1 MSQVQVNP
9 VLKQVY
15 RDITVCLG
23 GIFAVHKG
31 LIQDE
36 LIWEIGHTLE
46 QLYYKHNSR
55 FAGNARKKT
64 KEPLAPHPAIVNLL
78 ERIKELA

>member
-1 MSQVQVNP
+1 MSQVQANP

-15 RDITVCLG
+15 QDITICLG
-23 GIFAVHKG
+23 GIFAVHKE

-55 FAGNARKKT
+55 FAGNSCKKA
-64 KEPLAPHPAIVNLL
+64 KDKLAPHPAIANLL